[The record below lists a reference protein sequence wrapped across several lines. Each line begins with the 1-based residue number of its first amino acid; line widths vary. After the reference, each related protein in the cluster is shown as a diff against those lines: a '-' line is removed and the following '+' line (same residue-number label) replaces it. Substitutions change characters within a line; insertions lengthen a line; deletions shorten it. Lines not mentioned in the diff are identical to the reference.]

1 MISKKLTSKAGITIP
16 KALRAD
22 LGWQPSMAVDLA
34 PQEDGSLIIR
44 PHIDLCRFCGTHEN
58 VHKYKDVCVCSES
71 QKIPTTNTRE
81 NLKRRLNNA
90 KAVILHTIAN
100 MYHNFSSRQER

>member
-22 LGWQPSMAVDLA
+22 LGWQPNMAVDLA

-58 VHKYKDVCVCSES
+58 VHKYKDVCVCSECS
-71 QKIPTTNTRE
+71 EKMKE
-81 NLKRRLNNA
+81 
-90 KAVILHTIAN
+90 VI
-100 MYHNFSSRQER
+100 

>member
-44 PHIDLCRFCGTHEN
+44 PCLLYTSPSPRD
-58 VHKYKDVCVCSES
+58 
-71 QKIPTTNTRE
+71 
-81 NLKRRLNNA
+81 A
-90 KAVILHTIAN
+90 
-100 MYHNFSSRQER
+100 

>member
-34 PQEDGSLIIR
+34 PPEGGKSYGSLIIR

-58 VHKYKDVCVCSES
+58 VHKYKDVCVCSECS
-71 QKIPTTNTRE
+71 EKMKE
-81 NLKRRLNNA
+81 
-90 KAVILHTIAN
+90 VI
-100 MYHNFSSRQER
+100 

>member
-44 PHIDLCRFCGTHEN
+44 PHIDL
-58 VHKYKDVCVCSES
+58 
-71 QKIPTTNTRE
+71 
-81 NLKRRLNNA
+81 
-90 KAVILHTIAN
+90 
-100 MYHNFSSRQER
+100 